1 MVIIVV
7 LPLIAVIQ
15 RIIPQGYRYLDSR
28 KMNRGK
34 LQALAIDL
42 MTEFS
47 FFCFFLATSYD
58 GPAGAT
64 IR

>member
-15 RIIPQGYRYLDSR
+15 RIIPQVYRYLDSR
-28 KMNRGK
+28 KTNRGK

-47 FFCFFLATSYD
+47 FFVFLATSYD